1 MDKVEFYE
9 TLSTRLLDQ
18 EKLNQSDLARV
29 QRLMEQIEEGSLSAL
44 VMREYAGSD
53 GLPEFLIRLGLCSDK
68 DIAAAIAD
76 ITGLSVAQPKDYPVA
91 PILEETISTRFFKEY
106 KLVVIENHPESVVVA
121 TVDPLKQFA
130 IDALE
135 MALDKP
141 IALRIG
147 VLSDINSAI
156 EKQFGS
162 DKSAMERILEDIH
175 DESGLVEY
183 DVEHLKDMASEAPVV
198 RIVNL
203 ILQKALEA
211 HASDIHIEPF
221 EQKLVVRLRV
231 DGVLQDL
238 NAPPVTSTAAV
249 ISRIKIMAKLNIA
262 ERRIPQDGRINVQIH
277 GKDVDLRVS
286 TLPTLY
292 GESVVIRLLHKNGLV
307 FNFET
312 LGFSGGPLNKF
323 LDVLALPHGIVLIT
337 GPTGS
342 GKTTTLYTAL
352 SRLNNTSRK
361 IITIEDPVEYQLEG
375 INQVQ
380 VQSKIGLDFPAAL
393 RSIVRQDPDVI
404 MIGEMRDKE
413 TASIAIQ
420 SALTGHLVLS
430 TLHTNDAVGGIARL
444 LDMGLEDYLLTST
457 LNAILAQRLVRCLCP
472 SCRKPYTVSEPLIEQ
487 LSLRRF
493 QTTGDIIFYEATGC
507 DACAY
512 IGYQGRQ
519 MIAELLVMT
528 DNLRNKIMTGADSV
542 ALQQHANEEGMLSIY
557 DDGLQKVFAGI
568 TSLSEVLRVSVSKQ
582 QGD

>member
-1 MDKVEFYE
+1 MMDKFEFYE
-9 TLSTRLLDQ
+9 TLSKLLLKQ
-18 EKLNQSDLARV
+18 EKLSQGDLARV

-44 VMREYAGSD
+44 LMKEYAGSD
-53 GLPEFLIRLGLCSDK
+53 GLPEFLIRLGLCADK
-68 DIAAAIAD
+68 DVAAAITE
-76 ITGLSVAQPKDYPVA
+76 ITGLRLVNKTDYPNKLT
-91 PILEETISTRFFKEY
+91 LEEPISIRFFKEY
-106 KLVVIENHPESVVVA
+106 KLVIIENNPEEIVIA
-121 TVDPLKQFA
+121 TVDPTKRFA
-130 IDALE
+130 VEALE

-141 IALRIG
+141 VSIRIG
-147 VLSDINSAI
+147 VLSDIHEAI
-156 EKQFGS
+156 EKQSGS
-162 DKSAMERILEDIH
+162 DKSVMDRILEDIK
-175 DESGLVEY
+175 DDSIIEY

-203 ILQKALEA
+203 IMQKALES

-238 NAPPVTSTAAV
+238 NAPPVNSTAAV
-249 ISRIKIMAKLNIA
+249 ISRIKLMAKLNIA
-262 ERRIPQDGRINVQIH
+262 ERRIPQDGRINIQIQ

-292 GESVVIRLLHKNGLV
+292 GESVVIRLLEKSGLV
-307 FNFET
+307 FDFEN
-312 LGFSGGPLNKF
+312 LGFSAKPLAQF
-323 LDVLALPHGIVLIT
+323 LDILALPHGIVLIT

-342 GKTTTLYTAL
+342 GKTTTLYAAL
-352 SRLNNTSRK
+352 SRLNVISRK
-361 IITIEDPVEYQLEG
+361 IITVEDPIEYQLEG

-430 TLHTNDAVGGIARL
+430 TLHTNDAVGGIARM

-472 SCRKPYTVSEPLIEQ
+472 SCRRPYQVGEALIQQ

-493 QTTGDIIFYEATGC
+493 QAEGDIIFYEATGC
-507 DACAY
+507 TECAHV
-512 IGYQGRQ
+512 GYQGRQ
-519 MIAELLVMT
+519 MIVELLVLT
-528 DNLRNKIMTGADSV
+528 DSLRNTIIQGADSV
-542 ALQQHANEEGMLSIY
+542 SLQQQAIAEGMVTLY
-557 DDGLQKVFAGI
+557 EDGLQKVFAGV
-568 TSLSEVLRVSVSKQ
+568 TSLSEVLRVSIGK
-582 QGD
+582 

>member
-1 MDKVEFYE
+1 MAKIEFYE
-9 TLSTRLLDQ
+9 ALSKLLLQQD
-18 EKLNQSDLARV
+18 KLTQSDLARV

-44 VMREYAGSD
+44 LMKEYAGSD

-68 DIAAAIAD
+68 DVAAAITD
-76 ITGLSVAQPKDYPVA
+76 ITGLALVHATHYPA
-91 PILEETISTRFFKEY
+91 KAILEPPISARFFKEY
-106 KLVVIENHPESVVVA
+106 KLVIIENNPEEIVVA
-121 TVDPLKQFA
+121 TVDPAKRYA

-141 IALRIG
+141 VTLRIG
-147 VLSDINSAI
+147 VLSDINEAI
-156 EKQFGS
+156 EKQSGS
-162 DKSAMERILEDIH
+162 DKSAMDRILEDIEG
-175 DESGLVEY
+175 DSLVEY

-203 ILQKALEA
+203 IMQKALESK
-211 HASDIHIEPF
+211 ASDIHIEPF

-238 NAPPVTSTAAV
+238 NAPPVNSTAAV

-262 ERRIPQDGRINVQIH
+262 ERRIPQDGRINLQIQ

-292 GESVVIRLLHKNGLV
+292 GESVVIRLLEKSGLV
-307 FNFET
+307 FDFAS
-312 LGFSGGPLNKF
+312 LGFSGKALAQF
-323 LDVLALPHGIVLIT
+323 LDILALPHGIVLIT

-342 GKTTTLYTAL
+342 GKTTTLYAAL
-352 SRLNNTSRK
+352 NRLNDISRK
-361 IITIEDPVEYQLEG
+361 IITVEDPVEYQLEG

-430 TLHTNDAVGGIARL
+430 TLHTNDAVGGIARM

-457 LNAILAQRLVRCLCP
+457 LNAILAQRLVRCLCV
-472 SCRKPYTVSEPLIEQ
+472 SCRRAYVVSEALIQQ
-487 LSLRRF
+487 LSLRRL
-493 QTTGDIIFYEATGC
+493 QATGDIVFYEATGC
-507 DACAY
+507 ADCTHV
-512 IGYQGRQ
+512 GYQGRQ
-519 MIAELLVMT
+519 MIVELLVMT
-528 DNLRNKIMTGADSV
+528 DNLRNAIIQGTDSV
-542 ALQQHANEEGMLSIY
+542 ALQQQAINEGMLTLY
-557 DDGLQKVFAGI
+557 EDGLQKVFAGV
-568 TSLSEVLRVSVSKQ
+568 TSLSEVLRVSIGK
-582 QGD
+582 

>member
-9 TLSTRLLDQ
+9 ALSKQLLQQ
-18 EKLNQSDLARV
+18 EKLGQSDLLRV

-44 VMREYAGSD
+44 LMKEYAGSD
-53 GLPEFLIRLGLCSDK
+53 GLPEFLIRLGLCSEK
-68 DIAAAIAD
+68 DVAAAIAE
-76 ITGLSVAQPKDYPVA
+76 IAGLKLVEKSHYPSKSV
-91 PILEETISTRFFKEY
+91 LEEAVSSRFFKEY
-106 KLVVIENHPESVVVA
+106 KLVVIENNPETVVVA
-121 TVDPLKQFA
+121 AVDPAKRFA
-130 IDALE
+130 VEALE

-141 IALRIG
+141 VTVQVG
-147 VLSDINSAI
+147 VLSDIDEAI
-156 EKQFGS
+156 EKQSGS
-162 DKSAMERILEDIH
+162 DKSAMDRILEDIK
-175 DESGLVEY
+175 DDSPVEY

-203 ILQKALEA
+203 IMQKALES

-221 EQKLVVRLRV
+221 EQRLVVRLRV

-238 NAPPVTSTAAV
+238 NAPPVNSTAAV

-262 ERRIPQDGRINVQIH
+262 ERRIPQDGRINVQIQ

-292 GESVVIRLLHKNGLV
+292 GESVVIRILDKNGAV
-307 FNFET
+307 FDFES
-312 LGFSGGPLNKF
+312 LGFSGKPLAQF
-323 LDVLALPHGIVLIT
+323 LDILGLPHGIILIT

-342 GKTTTLYTAL
+342 GKTTTLYSAL
-352 SRLNNTSRK
+352 NRLNNASRK
-361 IITIEDPVEYQLEG
+361 IISVEDPVEYQLEG

-413 TASIAIQ
+413 TATIAIQ

-430 TLHTNDAVGGIARL
+430 TLHTNDAVGGVARL

-472 SCRKPYTVSEPLIEQ
+472 ACRKPYGASEELIQQ

-493 QTTGDIIFYEATGC
+493 QEAGEIVLYESVGC
-507 DACAY
+507 AECAF

-519 MIAELLVMT
+519 MIVELLVMT
-528 DNLRNKIMTGADSV
+528 DPLRNAIIKGSDSV
-542 ALQQHANEEGMLSIY
+542 ALQKLATAEGMLTLY
-557 DDGLQKVFAGI
+557 EDGLQKAFRGV
-568 TSLSEVLRVSVSKQ
+568 TSLSEVLRVTIGK
-582 QGD
+582 